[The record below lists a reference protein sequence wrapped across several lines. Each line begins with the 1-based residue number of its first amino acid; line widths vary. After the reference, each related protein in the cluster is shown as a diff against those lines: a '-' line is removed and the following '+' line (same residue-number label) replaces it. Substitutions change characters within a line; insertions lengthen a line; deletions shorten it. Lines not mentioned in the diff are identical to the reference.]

1 MKEMTVYLK
10 EATEAQPINSL
21 EAALVTTE
29 GIERAL
35 VDVSDREVK
44 IVYDENQITKETV
57 LEKIKEQ
64 GFHSIS

>member
-29 GIERAL
+29 GIEEPLLMFRTEKSKL
-35 VDVSDREVK
+35 FMMK
-44 IVYDENQITKETV
+44 TK
-57 LEKIKEQ
+57 
-64 GFHSIS
+64 